1 MPKLA
6 MKRTVLVQRTQNWEE
21 NMVAFSGGVCFVTWP
36 QRYPRLSWL
45 HAIPG
50 ESLVGVGEAISGNRE
65 IRDWLMQNG
74 YPELALTC
82 HALHLDDSARSWLM
96 ANQHPHLM
104 ALVSGSEG
112 DAQAIQWMEKFGF
125 NYLKDVALGADNDD
139 EAVKR
144 LIKAGQRE
152 WAGIALK
159 IRSVKNQIES
169 DNNDMHKISR
179 R

>member
-1 MPKLA
+1 
-6 MKRTVLVQRTQNWEE
+6 
-21 NMVAFSGGVCFVTWP
+21 
-36 QRYPRLSWL
+36 
-45 HAIPG
+45 
-50 ESLVGVGEAISGNRE
+50 
-65 IRDWLMQNG
+65 
-74 YPELALTC
+74 
-82 HALHLDDSARSWLM
+82 
-96 ANQHPHLM
+96 
-104 ALVSGSEG
+104 VSGSEG

-139 EAVKR
+139 EAVTR
-144 LIKAGQRE
+144 LIKSGQRE